1 MQSMKEILLFDQK
14 EKFITSVVPKESHCD
29 MTINGPSR
37 YDGLF
42 LYDDAFK
49 EAAYVAH
56 RIPYLSEGFSFY
68 RVTNLHQDGGTIE
81 LTAIDIFADE
91 LSTYGYIRDIRPE
104 NRAAHYVADR
114 LLEGSRW
121 QVGVCLSTK
130 VESTNFYDLS
140 RLEAWA
146 KFIEIWNV
154 EYRTRFI
161 ILNGEIVARYV
172 DIYDQLG
179 SDRGKVYQHG
189 SDLLSVVYESSHA
202 GVYTA
207 LIGRGKGEEAFDET
221 TGEATGGYG
230 RRINFKDVEWSISNE
245 NPLDKPLGE
254 EILIHPEA
262 TTLYGFSDGE
272 PRTKIVVFDQIEDP
286 EELLQATY
294 ETLMQTARP
303 VTTYK
308 STVLHT
314 GEIAL
319 GDTVGVVRDD
329 INIKYKTRIFKIVRN
344 LLDDSLTEVYLGD
357 NPVTS
362 PFERLSISLK
372 DLKDETRDNRDFI
385 EVVKQSVIQ
394 SFFGG
399 QGHNYNLKNDN
410 PYGLPGGFY
419 SFDRPID
426 ENPTKAVG
434 ISGGSMVISNSKN
447 PDGSWNFT
455 TMGTGDGLVANTLVT
470 GQIIGRN
477 IEIDLNSGNFKLGQ
491 RDSNGNFIE
500 GGQIS
505 FENEILRIASEA
517 ILLGFNDITR
527 HIRIQNGWLWIC
539 NALGEPQAIYHE
551 SGISFMLPPVD
562 GVARQWG
569 MIAFNDI
576 IGDGGQPLNKKGLA
590 FNMDPDC
597 ATMSWAYRDS
607 SAPNAPYQP
616 LMLFRRQGTTGPNDP
631 GGLYIGAGRTEILD
645 QLFLKNAVYVHN
657 GIDMKSSP
665 MVFAQGSTEKIYM
678 NGNIINGQRGFA
690 NVIGSGT
697 IIAEAVKP
705 IDGQGIG
712 LYLEVTEPGRQMGV
726 PFTLS
731 DGRLKE
737 DIRPTRT
744 YALETINQIKHRSF
758 KWKDR
763 DARQEIGYITQEL
776 KEINERFVLEITQPE
791 DEETGDASTFQ
802 QVNDGQLLPY
812 VTKAIQELSKR
823 LDRLES
829 KVENNHAALGRVAL
843 LKRSENTEAGNY
855 PETIAILKD
864 QTATVNPVDLGT
876 EVDETA
882 KAGLGLG
889 IEPIKPVEIKESE
902 VADENS

>member
-1 MQSMKEILLFDQK
+1 MRSTKELLFFDRQ
-14 EKFITSVVPKESHCD
+14 EHFIGALTPIESQCD

-37 YDGLF
+37 YDGDF
-42 LYDDAFK
+42 LYDERMEDAVF
-49 EAAYVAH
+49 VAH
-56 RIPYLSEGFSFY
+56 RIPEMSEGFSFY
-68 RVTNLHQDGGTIE
+68 RITHRAQDGETVAI
-81 LTAIDIFADE
+81 TAMDIFADE
-91 LSTYGYIRDIRPE
+91 LSSYGYVRDIRPE
-104 NRAAHYVADR
+104 NRTTKYVADR
-114 LLEGSRW
+114 ILEGSRW

-130 VESTNFYDLS
+130 IESASFYDLS

-146 KFIEIWNV
+146 KFIEIWNI

-172 DIYDQLG
+172 DIYDQIG

-189 SDLLSVVYESSHA
+189 SDLLSVVYESNHA
-202 GVYTA
+202 EVYTA

-221 TGEATGGYG
+221 TGHPTGGYG
-230 RRINFKDVEWSISNE
+230 RRINFKDVEWSIANE
-245 NPLDKPLGE
+245 NPLDKPLGDE
-254 EILIHPEA
+254 RLIHPEA
-262 TTLYGFSDGE
+262 TALYGFSDGE

-286 EELLQATY
+286 EELLQATC
-294 ETLMQTARP
+294 EVLLQTARP
-303 VTTYK
+303 KVTYK

-329 INIKYKTRIFKIVRN
+329 INIKYKTRVFRIVKN
-344 LLDDSLTEVYLGD
+344 LLDDQLTEVYLGD
-357 NPVTS
+357 NPITS
-362 PFERLSISLK
+362 PFGRLSISLK
-372 DLKDETRDNRDFI
+372 DLRDETRDNRDFI
-385 EVVKQSVIQ
+385 ESVKQSVIQ

-399 QGHNYNLKNDN
+399 QGHNYNLKNEN

-419 SFDRPID
+419 SFDRPI
-426 ENPTKAVG
+426 EETPTKVVG

-455 TMGTGDGLVANTLVT
+455 TMGTGDGIVANTLVT

-491 RDSNGNFIE
+491 RDSNGNFI
-500 GGQIS
+500 GNGQIS

-517 ILLGFNDITR
+517 VLLGFNDITR

-539 NALGEPQAIYHE
+539 NAQGEPQAIYHE
-551 SGISFMLPPVD
+551 SGVSFMLPPVD
-562 GVARQWG
+562 GTSHQWG
-569 MIAFNDI
+569 MMAFNNILDDN
-576 IGDGGQPLNKKGLA
+576 GNWLGKGLS

-597 ATMSWAYRDS
+597 ATMAWSYKGAED
-607 SAPNAPYQP
+607 PTAPYQP
-616 LMLFRRQGTTGPNDP
+616 VLLFRRQGTTNPNDP
-631 GGLYIGAGRTEILD
+631 GGLFIGAGRTEILD

-665 MVFAQGSTEKIYM
+665 MVFAEGSENKIFM
-678 NGNIINGQRGFA
+678 NGNTINGQRGMA
-690 NVIGSGT
+690 TVIGSNT
-697 IIAEAVKP
+697 ILAEAVKP
-705 IDGQGIG
+705 VDGQGIG

-744 YALETINQIKHRSF
+744 YALETINRIKHRAF
-758 KWKDR
+758 KWKDQ

-776 KEINERFVLEITQPE
+776 KEINDRFVLEITQPG
-791 DEETGDASTFQ
+791 DEETGEKNSIQ

-812 VTKAIQELSKR
+812 ITKAIQELSKR
-823 LDRLES
+823 LDRLEA
-829 KVENNHAALGRVAL
+829 KLGDTPVAMERVAK
-843 LKRSENTEAGNY
+843 LKISENTEAKAYEEN
-855 PETIAILKD
+855 IKILKA
-864 QTATVNPVDLGT
+864 QEGVVEN
-876 EVDETA
+876 
-882 KAGLGLG
+882 KK
-889 IEPIKPVEIKESE
+889 IEPTDASIDMMFEDIKSMETQESE
-902 VADENS
+902 VDICK